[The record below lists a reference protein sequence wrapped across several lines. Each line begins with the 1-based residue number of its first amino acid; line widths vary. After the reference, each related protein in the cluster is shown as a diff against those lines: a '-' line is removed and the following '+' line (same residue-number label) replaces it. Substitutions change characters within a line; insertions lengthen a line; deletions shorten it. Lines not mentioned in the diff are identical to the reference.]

1 MIRRQV
7 GNEFWLIPQHEH
19 ALISGKL
26 AEQLGNK
33 DFAKPSSASAV
44 LGIGLHDC
52 GWVVHDDEPTLNA
65 SNIPIDV
72 FETTRPIGLRVWDE
86 SAERATARDDYA
98 GLLVSLHSLALSV
111 FVTEQAPISGKAWD
125 LSETRARFEINRFQ
139 HKMIELQESLR
150 SRLGMRN
157 DRPLRHGL
165 AEESLDPKEQR
176 LAFDFRWLQ
185 AMDRLSLAICCTAS
199 PFKTIDSLHP
209 RAGAATTS
217 IRIERANDQL
227 VTLDPWPFAATEI
240 TVQVPFRRLDAKPFT
255 SVADFRARYGRAA
268 VENFTATVRAH
279 TI

>member
-7 GNEFWLIPQHEH
+7 GNEYWLIPQHDH

-26 AEQLGNK
+26 AEQLGNS

-44 LGIGLHDC
+44 LGISLHDC

-65 SNIPIDV
+65 ENIPIDV

-86 SAERATARDDYA
+86 SAGRASARDDYA

-111 FVTEQAPISGKAWD
+111 FVTEQAPMSGTPWD
-125 LSETRARFEINRFQ
+125 MSETRARFEINRFQ

-150 SRLGMRN
+150 ARLGMRT

-185 AMDRLSLAICCTAS
+185 AMDRLSLAICCTTC
-199 PFKTIDSLHP
+199 PFKTIEMLHARP
-209 RAGAATTS
+209 AAMPTS
-217 IRIERANDQL
+217 IQLSRANQEV
-227 VTLDPWPFAATEI
+227 VTLNPWPFAAQQVE
-240 TVQVPFRRLDAKPFT
+240 VQAPFRRLPAKRF
-255 SVADFRARYGRAA
+255 SSESEFRAAYAGAA
-268 VENFTATVRAH
+268 VEHFTVTVRAN